1 MNFDFRWMNTCA
13 RSGAASCDGFRF
25 TRGWLTAA
33 GCCSLVKLAVLI
45 VSVML
50 MLPTT
55 ALAQTTLE
63 KVRNEGIL
71 KCGVTDAGVGLSEID
86 ASGRWS
92 GFFVDFC
99 RAFGTAVLGRSDDV
113 EIVQLNS
120 QVRFDALRS
129 GAVDLL
135 STNATWTVTRD
146 SSLGISFPTTFYYDG
161 QGFMA
166 HRSIGGDSISQ
177 IGSGTVCV
185 MANTTTEKNLADMLS
200 TTGQNLSPV
209 SFKATAEMFAAFFNR
224 RCDIMTTD
232 RVALASQRASRAPD
246 PSDFII
252 YPDVISKEPLGP
264 AVRSDD
270 MQWFTIAKWIVFSTI
285 AAEELGIT
293 SSNADAM
300 RSQGSPEVRR
310 LLGGE
315 PGIGVSLGLDDEW
328 AYRVIREI
336 GNYGEIFDRHI
347 GPASAVQLDRGLNAQ
362 WSEGGLMYAPPIR

>member
-1 MNFDFRWMNTCA
+1 MEFGSRWIDTRI
-13 RSGAASCDGFRF
+13 RSSVASCGGYWV
-25 TRGWLTAA
+25 TRGWRSAT
-33 GCCSLVKLAVLI
+33 GWCSHVKLAVLI
-45 VSVML
+45 ATVML
-50 MLPTT
+50 GLPTT
-55 ALAQTTLE
+55 GLAETTLE
-63 KVRNEGIL
+63 KVRNEGML

-99 RAFGTAVLGRSDDV
+99 RAFGAAVLGRSDDV

-129 GAVDLL
+129 GAVDVL
-135 STNATWTVTRD
+135 STNATWTATRD
-146 SSLGISFPTTFYYDG
+146 SSLGISFPATFYYDG

-177 IGSGTVCV
+177 ISSGSVCV
-185 MANTTTEKNLADMLS
+185 MANTTTEKNLADMLT

-209 SFKATAEMFAAFFNR
+209 SFKATPEMFSAFFNR

-246 PSDFII
+246 PADFII

-270 MQWFTIAKWIVFSTI
+270 MQWFTIARWVVFATI

-293 SSNADAM
+293 SSNADVM
-300 RSQGSPEVRR
+300 RSQGAPEVRR

-315 PGIGVSLGLDDEW
+315 PGIGVSLGLDDGW
-328 AYRVIREI
+328 AYRVIGEL

-362 WSEGGLMYAPPIR
+362 WSKGGLMYAPPIR